1 MNPEDPDKHD
11 EPTGAPRD
19 EDARP
24 EGEETPPTDPA
35 IEADQPVEP
44 DLPASDPEPAP
55 EHAIETE
62 PEPPLTLR
70 EPQPES
76 APPPPREPAR
86 RRGGFGGYMRRVML
100 WAFLLVVVAPL
111 ALTLIYK
118 VVPPPF
124 TLLMVQRVFE
134 GKGWDYRWRSIDRMS
149 PALVQAA
156 IAAEDAR
163 FCEHHGFDF
172 EAMEKAWKNNKR
184 GGRVKGGSTISQQTA
199 KNVFLWPAR
208 SYVRKGLE
216 AYFTVLIETVWGKRR
231 IMEVY
236 LNVAEMGS
244 GTYGVEAASRR
255 YFGVGA
261 DKVTRAQAARLVAI
275 LPNPLKYRAVK
286 PGRYVA
292 GRSRRIG
299 AAAGTVRNEG
309 LAACVGKLRRP
320 AEKDASEPVIPAR
333 PTVRKPAPATK
344 TDPLPLAAPTP
355 PATAEEPAPAPAP
368 AESPVFETPPNSD

>member
-1 MNPEDPDKHD
+1 MNPDDPDKDD
-11 EPTGAPRD
+11 EPTGAPGD
-19 EDARP
+19 PLPEPDAAVP
-24 EGEETPPTDPA
+24 TPG
-35 IEADQPVEP
+35 PVE
-44 DLPASDPEPAP
+44 EPAV
-55 EHAIETE
+55 E
-62 PEPPLTLR
+62 PEPT
-70 EPQPES
+70 
-76 APPPPREPAR
+76 PPPPRFEPLPPREPER
-86 RRGGFGGYMRRVML
+86 RPGGFGRLARRLML
-100 WAFLLVVVAPL
+100 WAFLLVVVAPVGM
-111 ALTLIYK
+111 TLFYK

-124 TLLMVQRVFE
+124 TILMVQRLFE

-172 EAMEKAWKNNKR
+172 EAMEKAWKHNQR

-216 AYFTVLIETVWGKRR
+216 AYFTVLIETLWGKRR

-299 AAAGTVRNEG
+299 AAAGTVRSDG
-309 LAACVGKLRRP
+309 LAACVGTLRRP
-320 AEKDASEPVIPAR
+320 TAKEVSEPLFPGKPV
-333 PTVRKPAPATK
+333 VRKPAPEK
-344 TDPLPLAAPTP
+344 KSDPLPEPTP
-355 PATAEEPAPAPAP
+355 PVLEPVPEAPPEVQP
-368 AESPVFETPPNSD
+368 EVPVFETPQNSD